1 MEKLIGLKR
10 IVNVLVTHIEVIEWI
25 FLVVVVPASQPF
37 RLFSWRIG
45 GRKRCVLFKLAN
57 DPPSIE
63 GFGVV
68 HEFSFFLFFTF
79 HIVPWPSFLPSLSA
93 CSRWCLKGKKKMEGG
108 GGFLII
114 VSSVSFKS
122 SVKRQLLLFFLSF
135 DHQHEEWW
143 MLIMSTFHLFFF
155 FFLHTH
161 SWKQKVD

>member
-1 MEKLIGLKR
+1 MDVTPFFGFRHRHFLRPWVFSVIFLTKRSFIAIWSEYNDDPKWKKLIGLKR
-10 IVNVLVTHIEVIEWI
+10 IVNVLVTHIEVFEWI
-25 FLVVVVPASQPF
+25 FLGCCCASQPF

-45 GRKRCVLFKLAN
+45 GRNRCVLFKLAN

-108 GGFLII
+108 VLHHSLFC
-114 VSSVSFKS
+114 
-122 SVKRQLLLFFLSF
+122 LL
-135 DHQHEEWW
+135 
-143 MLIMSTFHLFFF
+143 
-155 FFLHTH
+155 
-161 SWKQKVD
+161 